1 MMKSRDIDSTW
12 PNHRLER
19 TALGAQVCM
28 TTTTSTLLSLR
39 ADASRR
45 GRSAVGR

>member
-1 MMKSRDIDSTW
+1 MMQ

-19 TALGAQVCM
+19 TAQGGSVCM
-28 TTTTSTLLSLR
+28 FTDSSTFPSLR
-39 ADASRR
+39 TGASRR